1 MVETE
6 VQNEVILNVPLR
18 KAKLSSERR
27 RADTAVSVLK
37 TFVSKNTKT
46 EISKI
51 WIDTTV
57 NERLWE
63 RGRTKIP
70 SKLTVKVIKLQ
81 DGTAEVLL
89 P

>member
-6 VQNEVILNVPLR
+6 VQNEIILNVPLR
-18 KAKLSSERR
+18 KAKLSSRSR
-27 RADTAVSVLK
+27 RADSAVNVLK

-46 EISKI
+46 EVSKI

-57 NERLWE
+57 NNRIWE
-63 RGRTKIP
+63 KGKTKIP
-70 SKLTVKVIKLQ
+70 SKLTVKVVKLQ